1 LIVTA
6 PNWLN
11 LEEQIVSGDVRD
23 CLEKEKS
30 RGFRN

>member
-1 LIVTA
+1 
-6 PNWLN
+6 